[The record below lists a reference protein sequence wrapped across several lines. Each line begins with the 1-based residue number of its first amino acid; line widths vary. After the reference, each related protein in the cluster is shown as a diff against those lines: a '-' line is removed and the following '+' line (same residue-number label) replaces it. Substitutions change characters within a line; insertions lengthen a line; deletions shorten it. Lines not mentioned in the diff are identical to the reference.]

1 MAIALGACQT
11 FGDAF
16 PGGGTPSNVPESNA
30 AGGTGDAQ
38 LKSPDR
44 QVAEAHF
51 RLGQGL
57 EEAGDIEGAV
67 ADYETAAA
75 LGHWPLSP
83 SGGPNA
89 ASPQAGLARI
99 CEGANPPAI
108 VVRAC
113 TAVIADLRFG
123 PNRLAEFL
131 NRRAAAEFRLGDPQ
145 QALTSIDAAQKF
157 NSGHPET
164 LLLRG
169 RVLEA
174 LGQDRQAL
182 SSYDR
187 ALFGRPG
194 FAEALLARGRLLA
207 RMGFAADAEVNF
219 DAVLSDPQASTDHPE
234 AYRDRALLH
243 CRMGRSEEATVGFQV
258 WAALSPDP
266 ASALRDSLEAHGQLR
281 NPAVAGA
288 GSADVAALARWIGDG
303 CPDE

>member
-30 AGGTGDAQ
+30 AGGTGDTRQ
-38 LKSPDR
+38 KSPDR

-145 QALTSIDAAQKF
+145 QALTSLDAAQKF

-187 ALFGRPG
+187 TLFGRPG
-194 FAEALLARGRLLA
+194 FAKALLARGRLLA
-207 RMGFAADAEVNF
+207 RMGFEADAVANF
-219 DAVLSDPQASTDHPE
+219 DAVLSDPQASADNPD

-243 CRMGRSEEATVGFQV
+243 CRMGRHEEAMVGFQV
-258 WAALSPDP
+258 WAGLNPDHP
-266 ASALRDSLEAHGQLR
+266 DALRDEVEAHGYLR
-281 NPAVAGA
+281 NPAAAGA
-288 GSADVAALARWIGDG
+288 GGPARAGLASWIGDG
-303 CPDE
+303 CPDR